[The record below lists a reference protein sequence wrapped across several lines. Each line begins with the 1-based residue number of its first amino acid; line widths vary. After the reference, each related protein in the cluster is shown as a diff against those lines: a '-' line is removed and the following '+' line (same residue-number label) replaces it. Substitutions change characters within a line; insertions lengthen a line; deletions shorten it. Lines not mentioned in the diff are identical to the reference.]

1 MLLINIYKVVANVDF
16 MKLKNNRLL
25 LIITKMFFFQPY
37 YGWNELK
44 QL

>member
-25 LIITKMFFFQPY
+25 LIITKMFFS
-37 YGWNELK
+37 NRITVETN
-44 QL
+44 